1 MGESQ
6 IHFQLPHWLSKYE
19 IEIKNKI
26 FINDEDKMNIAIEIS
41 KQNILN
47 NTGGPF
53 GCAIFKLS
61 KDKKKSTLLSM
72 GCNLVTDNN
81 NCTLHGEMVAIQLG
95 QKKIK
100 NYTFNKDDK
109 YELFTSCEPCAMCLG
124 ATLWSGVYRLVSGA
138 TKFDAE
144 KIGFKEGP
152 VFEESYSYLQENGIK
167 IKKNV
172 LREKAKAVLELY
184 KNNGGEIYNS

>member
-1 MGESQ
+1 MNNSKLY
-6 IHFQLPHWLSKYE
+6 FQLPDWLVKYE
-19 IEIKNKI
+19 NEIKNKI
-26 FINDEDKMNIAIEIS
+26 FINDEDKMEIAVEIS

-47 NTGGPF
+47 KTGGPF

-61 KDKKKSTLLSM
+61 QDNKKSTLFSV
-72 GCNLVTDNN
+72 GCNLVVSNN
-81 NCTLHGEMVAIQLG
+81 NCTLHGEMVAIQIG

-100 NYTFNKDDK
+100 NYTFNKNDK

-124 ATLWSGVYRLVSGA
+124 ATLWSGVHRLVSGA

-152 VFEESYSYLQENGIK
+152 VFDKSYSYLEDNGIK

-172 LREKAKAVLELY
+172 LKEKAKAVLELY
-184 KNNGGEIYNS
+184 KNNGGQIYNS